1 MRAGKVS
8 SHLTL
13 GVLKHLLGLRGC
25 TTSEGFMAS
34 LDWGWNGKDY
44 TLEIKKPTRRRIERV
59 TTNNFDKGP
68 SDREVRGVGLRWVC
82 LDTNKE
88 SNSEEDKEST

>member
-1 MRAGKVS
+1 MS

-34 LDWGWNGKDY
+34 LDWRWERGGY
-44 TLEIKKPTRRRIERV
+44 TLEIKKPIRRRTERA
-59 TTNNFDKGP
+59 TTNKFDKGP
-68 SDREVRGVGLRWVC
+68 SDREVRGWGLRWVC